1 MGLLKA
7 LMGSVGGTLADQ
19 WKEYFYCD
27 SMPEDVLA
35 VKGKKRVSGRSAN
48 RENDNIITNGSII
61 AVAAMAPKG
70 ETLLVLAGVVVAAAV
85 SFFVAAPIVKRAHL
99 EEVKPV
105 QKPNGTVIGGTSRA
119 PRALEGP
126 IRTVVFACDASFGQA
141 QKS

>member
-48 RENDNIITNGSII
+48 RENDNIITNGSVI
-61 AVAAMAPKG
+61 AVA
-70 ETLLVLAGVVVAAAV
+70 
-85 SFFVAAPIVKRAHL
+85 
-99 EEVKPV
+99 
-105 QKPNGTVIGGTSRA
+105 
-119 PRALEGP
+119 
-126 IRTVVFACDASFGQA
+126 DGQA
-141 QKS
+141 MMIVDQGKVVECGTPDEIINHPKMDYTKKLIDSVL